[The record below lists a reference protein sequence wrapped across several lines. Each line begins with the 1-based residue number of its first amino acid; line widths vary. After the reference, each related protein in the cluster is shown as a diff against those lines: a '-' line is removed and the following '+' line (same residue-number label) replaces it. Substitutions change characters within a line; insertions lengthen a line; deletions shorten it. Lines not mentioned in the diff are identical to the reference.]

1 MSYDEDRAASRRT
14 LMVIDDDAVSLAV
27 LSLLLQA
34 EGYEVMQAPGGSE
47 AIHILAGLKI
57 DSLPSVLLADLQMP
71 GICGAELANALRTL
85 APQSILLAMSATPD
99 KAEGYDGFLNKPLD
113 LSVLRTA
120 IETRENAAAPE
131 SAAAAT
137 TTEATTGPAILDE
150 VIYLRLLRAMP
161 PTAVSEIYTVCLSD
175 ARARAAGMRK
185 AATAGDL
192 EGIRQSAHTIK
203 GGAGMVGARK
213 LAAAAAEL
221 ELGSYRIEDIPHL
234 VDNILFCCDQLQRI
248 LLEKLP

>member
-1 MSYDEDRAASRRT
+1 MSYDEDQATPPRT

-34 EGYEVMQAPGGSE
+34 EGYKVMQAPGGSE
-47 AIHILAGLKI
+47 AIHMLAGLQN
-57 DSLPSVLLADLQMP
+57 DSQPSVLLADLQMP
-71 GICGAELANALRTL
+71 GICGAELASALRTL
-85 APQSILLAMSATPD
+85 APHSILLAMSATPD

-120 IETRENAAAPE
+120 IEARKNEARE
-131 SAAAAT
+131 SAAAT

-150 VIYLRLLRAMP
+150 VIYSRLLRAMP
-161 PTAVSEIYTVCLSD
+161 PAAVSEIYAVCLSD

-185 AATAGDL
+185 AAAAGDL
-192 EGIRQSAHTIK
+192 DGLRQSAHTLK
-203 GGAGMVGARK
+203 GGAGMVGARSM
-213 LAAAAAEL
+213 AAAAAEL
-221 ELGSYRIEDIPHL
+221 ESGSYRIEDIPHL